1 MKMRL
6 AIFAALASAL
16 LCAGAALDVI
26 ALGPGESVE
35 VSRAGKVAA
44 VECFSTVAD
53 GTYNP
58 KRETVLFGE
67 RLDVTEHAAT
77 NYAYYVVT
85 TNSLGAASTNVLSRP
100 HPVPYPPTMTGYW
113 TNATVTAWATTNAVP
128 IVAGAFTNDVE
139 AATWL
144 APGDRLFSPAGDT
157 FRGHLNIYVER

>member
-6 AIFAALASAL
+6 AIFAALAFA
-16 LCAGAALDVI
+16 LCADAALDVI
-26 ALGPGESVE
+26 ALGHGESVE

-67 RLDVTEHAAT
+67 HLDVTEHAAT
-77 NYAYYVVT
+77 NFAYYVVT
-85 TNSLGAASTNVLSRP
+85 TNSLGAYATNVLSRP
-100 HPVPYPPTMTGYW
+100 HPIPYPPTMTGYW

-128 IVAGAFTNDVE
+128 IVSQTFTNDVE

-144 APGDRLFSPAGDT
+144 APGDRLFCPAGDT
-157 FRGHLNIYVER
+157 FRGWVYIYVER